1 MNERPRIIVVE
12 WHDAGSASTKEE
24 AEAII
29 RYSVG
34 FEVAVE
40 RNHGVTITMESDQL
54 SGVHFVPWAM
64 VKLITPVGDGQ

>member
-1 MNERPRIIVVE
+1 MSDTPRVIIVE

-24 AEAII
+24 AETII

-54 SGVHFVPWAM
+54 SGVDFIPWAM
-64 VKLITPVGDGQ
+64 VRSITPIG